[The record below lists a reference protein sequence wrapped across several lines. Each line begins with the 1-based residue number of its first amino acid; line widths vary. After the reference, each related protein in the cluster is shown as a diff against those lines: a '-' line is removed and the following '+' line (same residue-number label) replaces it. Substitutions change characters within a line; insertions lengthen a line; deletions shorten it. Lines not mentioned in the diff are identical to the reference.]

1 MTNSY
6 GPRRSRRALGA
17 LAALA
22 LALLGLLAG
31 ASAHADAGPPPAA
44 LPSAAQMTAVKVYF
58 LRNGDELAVVH
69 RVGSFTRAPAARSL
83 RLLLAG
89 PNAAERA
96 SGLTSAVP
104 PKSAFRWVIRRGQVA
119 NVNLSSDFAPGVRLT
134 LSPQVAEVVY
144 TLTQFPTIKL
154 VRFLI
159 EGRKTEVLAET
170 TGTTY
175 ALLGRQV
182 LASYVPRIFLES
194 PGFGEQV
201 PSPIVIEGSA
211 LGSVL
216 ATLVDADGK
225 LLARRLLVDRA
236 ETRRHF
242 TVFLKYRV
250 DVEQQG
256 RLVLFKL
263 EGARPGLQVT
273 LPLTLV
279 P

>member
-1 MTNSY
+1 MTDSH
-6 GPRRSRRALGA
+6 GPRRSRQALAA

-22 LALLGLLAG
+22 LVVLGLLAG
-31 ASAHADAGPPPAA
+31 ASAHADTGPLPAA
-44 LPSAAQMTAVKVYF
+44 TPSAPRMTALKVYF
-58 LRNGDELAVVH
+58 LRSGGKLGVARRVVP
-69 RVGSFTRAPAARSL
+69 FTPAPAAKSL

-96 SGLTSAVP
+96 SGLSSAILPGSAV
-104 PKSAFRWVIRRGQVA
+104 RWIIRRGNVA
-119 NVNLSSDFAPGVRLT
+119 NVNVSADFAPGRRLT

-159 EGRKTEVLAET
+159 EGRRTQVVAER
-170 TGTTY
+170 TGETFP
-175 ALLGRQV
+175 LLGRQV
-182 LASYVPRIFLES
+182 LATYVPRVFLES

-201 PSPIVIEGSA
+201 RSPIHLEGSA

-225 LLARRLLVDRA
+225 LLAKHLVVDRA

-242 TVFLKYRV
+242 TVFLKFRI

-263 EGARPGLQVT
+263 EGPRPGLQVT